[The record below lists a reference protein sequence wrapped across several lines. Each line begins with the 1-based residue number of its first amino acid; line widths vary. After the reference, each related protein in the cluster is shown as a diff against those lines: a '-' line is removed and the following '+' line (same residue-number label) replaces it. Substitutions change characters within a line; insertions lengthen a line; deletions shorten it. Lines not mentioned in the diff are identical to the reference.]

1 MTLISHIDLA
11 LNDYDEIQVVQYM
24 TLVNFPVE
32 YKSTK
37 TILLEGNHLSI
48 SNDIKNLL
56 DIQDANIIFEENCVK
71 EGMLKGRAYK
81 YITGKRTL
89 DSRHCGIISEDYIII
104 KNGTQMSRI
113 TLL

>member
-32 YKSTK
+32 YKSMK

-48 SNDIKNLL
+48 SNDIRNLL
-56 DIQDANIIFEENCVK
+56 DIQDANIIFAENCVK
-71 EGMLKGRAYK
+71 EGIRKGKTFK
-81 YITGKRTL
+81 YVTRKLTYEPICCK
-89 DSRHCGIISEDYIII
+89 SCGI
-104 KNGTQMSRI
+104 KNYCSQ
-113 TLL
+113 